1 MNFLRSS
8 KLLFREGS
16 MIESFLH
23 VRDLLLSLVLKNFP
37 EITFPIPNNNLMY
50 KMVINFDL
58 CVCVCVCV

>member
-1 MNFLRSS
+1 
-8 KLLFREGS
+8 
-16 MIESFLH
+16 MIESFIH
-23 VRDLLLSLVLKNFP
+23 VRDLLLSLFFKNFP